1 MRRFLYAI
9 LGLTAFGS
17 AASGTEPINPTAMAL
32 ATIWSDFTSELNGA
46 DASDNPT
53 AMALATIWNDF
64 TSELNATQPVDSTA
78 MALATVWSEFISE
91 RNASDAPADSAAYMA
106 GITEALKATKA
117 SDSRLRGIA
126 EGMAMARQLSQMERQ
141 TGLKI
146 DREVFASALQQAAQ
160 GNTAGFTRTS
170 AEAYLD
176 NMAAAAAREASQR
189 TARESSEF
197 LSAKAK
203 LPGVTMTPS
212 GLLFEVVTE
221 GEGVPPSAD
230 DTVDVYYTGT
240 LPDGTV
246 FDSTTEGK
254 PASFTVGRTVKGFAE
269 GLQMMKPGGRYRLY
283 IPAALAYGDQGAGGV
298 IPPGSAIAFDV
309 ELLNVKQH

>member
-9 LGLTAFGS
+9 LCLVVFGRMAN
-17 AASGTEPINPTAMAL
+17 AAE
-32 ATIWSDFTSELNGA
+32 
-46 DASDNPT
+46 
-53 AMALATIWNDF
+53 
-64 TSELNATQPVDSTA
+64 PVDSTA

-106 GITEALKATKA
+106 GITEALKATQA

-146 DREVFASALQQAAQ
+146 DREVFASALQQAA
-160 GNTAGFTRTS
+160 
-170 AEAYLD
+170 
-176 NMAAAAAREASQR
+176 AAAREASQR
-189 TARESSEF
+189 TARESAEF

>member
-9 LGLTAFGS
+9 LCLVVFGRMAN
-17 AASGTEPINPTAMAL
+17 AAE
-32 ATIWSDFTSELNGA
+32 
-46 DASDNPT
+46 
-53 AMALATIWNDF
+53 
-64 TSELNATQPVDSTA
+64 PVDSTA

-106 GITEALKATKA
+106 GITEALKATQA

-176 NMAAAAAREASQR
+176 NMAAAAARGAPPR
-189 TARESSEF
+189 TAR
-197 LSAKAK
+197 
-203 LPGVTMTPS
+203 
-212 GLLFEVVTE
+212 
-221 GEGVPPSAD
+221 VPVGQSQASRRD
-230 DTVDVYYTGT
+230 NDT
-240 LPDGTV
+240 
-246 FDSTTEGK
+246 F
-254 PASFTVGRTVKGFAE
+254 RT
-269 GLQMMKPGGRYRLY
+269 
-283 IPAALAYGDQGAGGV
+283 
-298 IPPGSAIAFDV
+298 AI
-309 ELLNVKQH
+309 

>member
-1 MRRFLYAI
+1 MRRFLYA
-9 LGLTAFGS
+9 LLCLAAFGH
-17 AASGTEPINPTAMAL
+17 AAKAAE
-32 ATIWSDFTSELNGA
+32 
-46 DASDNPT
+46 
-53 AMALATIWNDF
+53 
-64 TSELNATQPVDSTA
+64 PVDSTA
-78 MALATVWSEFISE
+78 MALATVWSEFISD
-91 RNASDAPADSAAYMA
+91 RNGSDAPADSAAYMA
-106 GITEALKATKA
+106 GIAEALKATKASDSRLRGIAEPRSRYALLAVLA

-176 NMAAAAAREASQR
+176 NMAATVVREASQR

-246 FDSTTEGK
+246 FDSTTECK

-309 ELLNVKQH
+309 ELLNIK